1 MPPRVDDVQVKH
13 HLDVARALQRR
24 DGLAHRHVFGQREDV
39 RVHDAAGGL
48 LGVFEQVLDLAGFL
62 PAHQVKNRGLQLFR
76 QVIDNG
82 RRIVRRNQLDE
93 LGDLFRRPAGQQRG
107 ARFGT
112 QLAERFHGE
121 PVVAL
126 DEDGK
131 RRYAIAVRELTEN
144 LREIGG
150 MLLLEKIE

>member
-1 MPPRVDDVQVKH
+1 
-13 HLDVARALQRR
+13 
-24 DGLAHRHVFGQREDV
+24 
-39 RVHDAAGGL
+39 
-48 LGVFEQVLDLAGFL
+48 EQVLDLAGFL

-121 PVVAL
+121 PAVAL

-131 RRYAIAVRELTEN
+131 RRYAIAVRELTKN
-144 LREIGG
+144 LREVGG
-150 MLLLEKIE
+150 MLLLEKIEEIGRGANSEQALYRIQDDVAFPLRRHSGTLAQDI